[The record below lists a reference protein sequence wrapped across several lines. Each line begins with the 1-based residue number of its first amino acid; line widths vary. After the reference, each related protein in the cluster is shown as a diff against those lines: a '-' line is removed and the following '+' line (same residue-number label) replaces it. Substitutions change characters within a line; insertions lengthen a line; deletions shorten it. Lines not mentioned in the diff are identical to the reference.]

1 MVLRLIANRL
11 FMGVLTLLM
20 AGLLSFVFVHLMPG
34 SPGLVVKGMGAS
46 KEVIWQFDESIGWH
60 KPLYQQFFD
69 WVSQLAQGNLGT
81 SYVDG
86 RQLGQ
91 DLPIRLE
98 VTASLA
104 FGAVLLIAF
113 VGVILGVVAAVR
125 GGVLDRL
132 INTGSNVLFSVPPY
146 WLAILLIL
154 VFAVLNPIFPAT
166 GYVAFSDDPAGWA
179 QSLVLPILAIAIPS
193 AAGMARNTRA
203 AVYDALSQEH
213 LRTLR
218 AMGTPTWR
226 LIFVHALRFAS
237 VQIVAMIGLNFVLT
251 FGGTVMIEQ
260 LFVLPGLGVNAQ
272 GAIGTHDIP
281 AIQVTVVIT
290 TLVVVVTNLVTELL
304 VLFLNPKIRT
314 R

>member
-11 FMGVLTLLM
+11 LMGVLTLLL

-34 SPGLVVKGMGAS
+34 SPGQVVKGLGAT
-46 KEVIWQFDESIGWH
+46 KEVIWKFDESIGWH
-60 KPLYQQFFD
+60 KPFITQFID
-69 WVSQLAQGNLGT
+69 WVAQLLQGNFGT
-81 SYVDG
+81 SYADG
-86 RQLGQ
+86 SPIAQNL
-91 DLPIRLE
+91 LIRLQ

-104 FGAVLLIAF
+104 FGAVIVVAI
-113 VGVILGVVAAVR
+113 VGVILGVIAAVR
-125 GGVLDRL
+125 GGIVDRI
-132 INTGSNVLFSVPPY
+132 INTGSNIFFSVPPY
-146 WLAILLIL
+146 WLAIFLIL
-154 VFAVLNPIFPAT
+154 IFAVLNPVFPAT
-166 GYVAFSDDPAGWA
+166 GYVDFTSDPVGWA
-179 QSLVLPILAIAIPS
+179 QSLILPIMAIAIPG

-203 AVYDALSQEH
+203 AVYDAISQEH

-304 VLFLNPKIRT
+304 VMFLNPKIRT